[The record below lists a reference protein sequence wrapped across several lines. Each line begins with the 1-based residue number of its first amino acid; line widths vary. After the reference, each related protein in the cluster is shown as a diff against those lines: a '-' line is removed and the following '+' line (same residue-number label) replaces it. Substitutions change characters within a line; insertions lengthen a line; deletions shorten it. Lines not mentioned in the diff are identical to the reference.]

1 MQQAQG
7 PEPDGGAGVLQEL
20 RAGSG
25 QSGGRRAGA
34 GHVVP
39 LVTVAGAGRPGGGRV
54 LSLTGARGLSPPRL
68 HSWGTQGQAAG
79 TGRAGPRCKGAEV
92 RAKLQP
98 PGQVH
103 VHWTGGA
110 GPPGCE
116 SESEQCGRREAAPH
130 AHRCPMV
137 AMSPSPGPEN
147 RVHVP
152 GSWRSRRSV
161 PRHCLGAGGAEGLS
175 VAHPGG
181 HFFLLGTRGRQV
193 SSRGAADVRTC
204 GRVAAVSRGP
214 SLWATPDGAGSRQL
228 QPGKPRR
235 PPEGPDRDGVCG
247 TRPAGADRSRR
258 GGRTAGCAGK
268 AAFTKLVSWP
278 PLHTLNQTPRETSGR
293 QPGHK
298 DDHPQGDLRP
308 GAPSLRS
315 LSAQVAD
322 ERTGQGVAPGSPVQ
336 LAGLAPIRLVRSTLG
351 EVMTSL
357 TCPPGSTEDAGP

>member
-1 MQQAQG
+1 MRVRVRAVWPQGGRAPRTSLSDGCDVTEPWARKQG
-7 PEPDGGAGVLQEL
+7 P
-20 RAGSG
+20 
-25 QSGGRRAGA
+25 
-34 GHVVP
+34 
-39 LVTVAGAGRPGGGRV
+39 
-54 LSLTGARGLSPPRL
+54 
-68 HSWGTQGQAAG
+68 
-79 TGRAGPRCKGAEV
+79 
-92 RAKLQP
+92 
-98 PGQVH
+98 
-103 VHWTGGA
+103 
-110 GPPGCE
+110 
-116 SESEQCGRREAAPH
+116 
-130 AHRCPMV
+130 
-137 AMSPSPGPEN
+137 
-147 RVHVP
+147 
-152 GSWRSRRSV
+152 RSRELALASECPPAL
-161 PRHCLGAGGAEGLS
+161 PRGRGAEGLS

-193 SSRGAADVRTC
+193 SSRGAADVCTC

-293 QPGHK
+293 QPGRK
-298 DDHPQGDLRP
+298 DDHPQGDLRS

-322 ERTGQGVAPGSPVQ
+322 ERTGLGVAPGSPVQ

>member
-1 MQQAQG
+1 MCTG
-7 PEPDGGAGVLQEL
+7 REGRVLPDA
-20 RAGSG
+20 S
-25 QSGGRRAGA
+25 QS
-34 GHVVP
+34 P
-39 LVTVAGAGRPGGGRV
+39 SSVAAGRPRPTHIAVRWLRCHRALGQKTGSTFQGA
-54 LSLTGARGLSPPRL
+54 GARVG
-68 HSWGTQGQAAG
+68 
-79 TGRAGPRCKGAEV
+79 V
-92 RAKLQP
+92 
-98 PGQVH
+98 
-103 VHWTGGA
+103 
-110 GPPGCE
+110 
-116 SESEQCGRREAAPH
+116 
-130 AHRCPMV
+130 
-137 AMSPSPGPEN
+137 SPGTASGP
-147 RVHVP
+147 
-152 GSWRSRRSV
+152 
-161 PRHCLGAGGAEGLS
+161 GGAEGLS

-258 GGRTAGCAGK
+258 GGQTAGCASK

-293 QPGHK
+293 QPGRK

-322 ERTGQGVAPGSPVQ
+322 ERTGLGVAPGSPVQ

-351 EVMTSL
+351 EVITSL